1 MAVVD
6 SLFGDLAKSQNIQA
20 LIDNQLT
27 LLYGKSKWRT
37 YLDWGL
43 PQIELSF
50 ASVIGRARIE
60 AAASLVDPDAPAPLR
75 STGKLEKLEGGI
87 PTMKEKFA
95 LNQDDYRKLK
105 ALQSLPISD
114 EQKINM
120 LISKLWNAVE
130 NAATSTDRRIDIM
143 FFEGISNFEIDLSVL
158 NNPDGVAFGK
168 LDLLAKPYQKRPV
181 AELWYNPDGTPNPN
195 ADPFK
200 DIEDTVTFAGDNFG
214 LTFKEIWIE
223 REQWYKL
230 KNHPTVRANIAG
242 YQNPGSNAKFI
253 VTADSINEYLKANKL
268 PELVI
273 INERIGVEK
282 DGKIN
287 VINPFN
293 VNNLVFVPA
302 GKLGI
307 VHNALQIEV
316 MEPVQGI
323 NYATFDRTLVSKWR
337 DNDPWRE
344 YTQAEAHAFPAL
356 EQIDGIYILQ
366 TNVPKV

>member
-1 MAVVD
+1 MAVVA
-6 SLFGDLAKSQNIQA
+6 SLFGDLAQGQNLQA
-20 LIDNQLT
+20 LIDNQLQ
-27 LLYGKSKWRT
+27 LLYGRTKWRQ
-37 YLDWGL
+37 YLDWGI
-43 PQIELSF
+43 PQIELTF
-50 ASVIGRARIE
+50 ATAIGRSRVE
-60 AAASLVDPDAPAPLR
+60 AAASITDPDSPAPLR
-75 STGKLEKLEGGI
+75 GTSKLEKLEGGI

-95 LNQDDYRKLK
+95 LNQDDYRKLR
-105 ALQSLPISD
+105 ALQTLPISD
-114 EQKINM
+114 EQKLQL
-120 LISKLWNAVE
+120 LIRTLWNAIE

-143 FFEGISNFEIDLSVL
+143 FFEGISNFEIDISVL

-168 LDLLAKPYQKRPV
+168 VPLLAKSYQMRPV
-181 AELWYNPDGTPNPN
+181 AKLWYNPDGSPNLD
-195 ADPFK
+195 ADPFR
-200 DIEDTVTFAGDNFG
+200 DIEETVTFARNTFG
-214 LTFKEIWIE
+214 REFKEIWIE
-223 REQWYKL
+223 QQKWFDL

-242 YQNPGSNAKFI
+242 YQNPGSNAKFV
-253 VTADSINEYLKANKL
+253 VTADSINEYLRANKL

-282 DGKIN
+282 DGKIET
-287 VINPFN
+287 INPFN

-307 VHNALQIEV
+307 VHNAIQIEV

-323 NYATFDRTLVSKWR
+323 NYANYDRTLVSQWR

-366 TNVPKV
+366 TNVPRV